1 MLKKILYTGSAAIAL
16 TAIATSCTGD
26 FEETNVN
33 PNTLLVG
40 QLQPY
45 SVFEPNLYTAAKT
58 PWTNYT
64 WFWND

>member
-1 MLKKILYTGSAAIAL
+1 MAVVS
-16 TAIATSCTGD
+16 SCTSD
-26 FEETNVN
+26 FEETNTN

-58 PWTNYT
+58 PWTY
-64 WFWND
+64 